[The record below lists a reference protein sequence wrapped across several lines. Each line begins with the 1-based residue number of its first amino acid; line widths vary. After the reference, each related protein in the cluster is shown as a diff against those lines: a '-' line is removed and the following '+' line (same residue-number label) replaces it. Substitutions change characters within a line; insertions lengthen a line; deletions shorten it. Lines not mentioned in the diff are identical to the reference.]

1 MQEMA
6 RQINP
11 YQEEQKTFLQR
22 VLGKKAGWG
31 RSQRHSWVCLLGS
44 DQVYKVQA
52 GKFANL

>member
-11 YQEEQKTFLQR
+11 YQEEQKTFLQP

-31 RSQRHSWVCLLGS
+31 RSQRHGWVCLLGA